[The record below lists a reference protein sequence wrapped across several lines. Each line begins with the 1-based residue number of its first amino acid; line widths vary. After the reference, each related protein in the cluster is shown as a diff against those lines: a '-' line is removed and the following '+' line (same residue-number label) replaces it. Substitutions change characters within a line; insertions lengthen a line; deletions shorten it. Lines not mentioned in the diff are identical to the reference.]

1 VSAPLWPVAP
11 PARLLALAAE
21 IPPGP
26 WDYRRALD
34 GSGALIVW
42 DSVDALAEPL
52 ALLYRGGV
60 DLAKYLRL
68 VSPAYL
74 LGMGA

>member
-1 VSAPLWPVAP
+1 VTAPAWPLAP
-11 PARLLALAAE
+11 PARLLDLAVEVPA
-21 IPPGP
+21 GP

-52 ALLYRGGV
+52 ALLYRGGT

-68 VSPAYL
+68 VSPAVL
-74 LGMGA
+74 LGAG